1 MRRAVGTSGALGA
14 VVAASIML
22 CLCALPAAAGA
33 QVLRVGTYHGIPGQF
48 TSIQSAVNRAK
59 PGDII
64 LVAPGDYKTTAVHFP
79 SGGDTFPTDILITT
93 GGLTLRGMDRNAVMI
108 DGTKAGSPLCSSAP
122 QDQGY
127 GVPFSS
133 ASSSAY
139 GTERYGHAGSTTGR
153 AADAPSGINGVMVFK
168 APNVT
173 VENLSTC
180 NFLGGAADAGNGV
193 WWNGGA
199 DSGQV
204 GGHGYY
210 GSYLTATS
218 TFYQDE
224 TSAAQY
230 GIFSSNWSGGT
241 WDQMYASNFN
251 DSGFY
256 IGACQQV
263 CDQTMN
269 HIHSQYNALG
279 YSGTNSGGRLLI
291 ENSEFDH
298 NEDGF
303 DTNSQNAD
311 EPAPQ
316 NGACPAGVSPPVPG
330 AATCWVFTNNYVHD
344 NNNPNVPAA
353 GSAAAG
359 PVGTG
364 MSISG
369 ARNDTVMNNRFENNG
384 AWGLI
389 VVPYPDSGPPCD
401 GGTQTPA
408 ACIFDESGIAILNN
422 SFTNNGTFGNPTNGD
437 IGAVNLEAG
446 PTDCYS
452 GNTDNG
458 GAATT
463 SPATLQQQ
471 YPNCTGQ
478 TVAPNSNP
486 VFLSEA
492 ACDSESIQLAA
503 LAGGSFCLPG
513 SNYPRH
519 APGQPMPPVPS
530 GLPSMPHVCSGAAPD
545 PWCSG
550 QVTDYRRCAGT
561 FVSTRLVLNLREKFT
576 GVTTRVNKRK
586 AIMHREKG
594 SHTRVRFFLSSARHR
609 RVRVSFAMHMTVNG
623 HPETTRFARIYHR
636 C

>member
-1 MRRAVGTSGALGA
+1 MRRADGTLGGLCA
-14 VVAASIML
+14 ILATSAVAALSAVAAGL
-22 CLCALPAAAGA
+22 AVPAVAGA
-33 QVLRVGTYHGIPGQF
+33 QVLRVGTFNGIPGQF
-48 TSIQSAVNRAK
+48 TAIQSAVNRAK
-59 PGDII
+59 PGDMI
-64 LVAPGDYKTTAVHFP
+64 LVGPGDYKTTAVHFP
-79 SGGDTFPTDILITT
+79 AGASNTPADILITT
-93 GGLTLRGMDRNAVMI
+93 GGLTLRGMDRNAVTI
-108 DGTKAGSPLCSSAP
+108 DGTKAGSPLCSNAAG
-122 QDQGY
+122 DQGY
-127 GVPFSS
+127 GPPFSAAAS
-133 ASSSAY
+133 GSSSY
-139 GTERYGHAGSTTGR
+139 GSAR
-153 AADAPSGINGVMVFK
+153 ANDAPSGINGVLIYK
-168 APNVT
+168 APNVS
-173 VENLSTC
+173 VENLSAC
-180 NFLGGAADAGNGV
+180 NFLGGAANSGNAV

-204 GGHGYY
+204 GGHGFY

-224 TSAAQY
+224 TSAAKY

-251 DSGFY
+251 DGAFY

-269 HIHSQYNALG
+269 HVHAQYSALG
-279 YSGTNSGGRLLI
+279 YSGTNSGGRLLV

-316 NGACPAGVSPPVPG
+316 DGSCPAGVSPPVSG
-330 AATCWVFTNNYVHD
+330 APTCWVFTNNYVHD

-364 MSISG
+364 MSLSG
-369 ARNDTVMNNRFENNG
+369 GRNDTIMNNRFENNG

-389 VVPYPDSGPPCD
+389 VVPYPDSGPPCT

-408 ACIFDESGIAILNN
+408 ACIFDESGIHVLNN
-422 SFTNNGTFGNPTNGD
+422 SFQNNGGFGNPTNGD
-437 IGAVNLEAG
+437 IGAVNLEPG
-446 PTDCYS
+446 PPDCYS
-452 GNTDNG
+452 GNTDG
-458 GAATT
+458 SGPATT
-463 SPATLQQQ
+463 SPANLQQQ
-471 YPNCTGQ
+471 YPSCTGQ
-478 TVAPNSNP
+478 TVPPNQNP
-486 VFLSEA
+486 VFLSEV
-492 ACDSESIQLAA
+492 ACDSQSIQLAA
-503 LAGGSFCLPG
+503 LSGGAFCLPG

-519 APGQPMPPVPS
+519 TPGQPMPPVPS
-530 GLPSMPHVCSGAAPD
+530 GLPSMPQVCSGVTAD

-550 QVTDYRRCAGT
+550 QVTDYPRCAGK
-561 FVSTRLVLNLREKFT
+561 FVSTRLTLNLREKFT

-586 AIMHREKG
+586 AIFHREKG

-609 RVRVSFAMHMTVNG
+609 RVRVSFAMHIKVSG
-623 HPETTRFARIYHR
+623 HRETTRFTRIYHR